1 MNRKTITLLIFIL
14 LIPLSLLIMSCD
26 VLTTQ
31 VEDVNPDDNPID
43 PDNPDYEAPLATIVE
58 SPDDGSTI
66 NTDIFT
72 FRWSGNNDD
81 CQFSYRLNNDSW
93 SPWST
98 DTSITLDYMDEIHYS
113 FQVKAKY
120 STDSVQHVPSTVTF
134 TVDAIE
140 GPALWLYH
148 KKVETSVNDIF
159 SIYVMAEEVTELAM
173 MSVILNFDPAFLQV
187 QNYEICED
195 DSILN
200 GHQIIRTDKFD
211 FVNGIL
217 TIYLALISSEQESLS
232 GCGPIV
238 RVNFKAMQQGTSNI
252 FFDNGCYFRKANN
265 DPIEIISKVSSLIEI
280 R

>member
-1 MNRKTITLLIFIL
+1 
-14 LIPLSLLIMSCD
+14 MSCD

-43 PDNPDYEAPLATIVE
+43 PDNPEYEPPLATISE
-58 SPDDGSTI
+58 GPANGSTI
-66 NTDIFT
+66 NDDFT
-72 FRWSGNNDD
+72 TFKWYGNNNQ
-81 CQFSYRLNNDSW
+81 CEFSYRLNNNDW

-98 DTSITLDYMDEIHYS
+98 DTVTTLDYLDEINHA

-173 MSVILNFDPAFLQV
+173 MSIILNFDPAYLQI
-187 QNYEICED
+187 QEYEICED

-200 GHQIIRTDKFD
+200 GHQVIRTDKFD
-211 FVNGIL
+211 LVDGIM
-217 TIYLALISSEQESLS
+217 TVYLALISSEQESLNGS
-232 GCGPIV
+232 GPII
-238 RVNFKAMQQGTSNI
+238 RVNFKAMHQGTSNI
-252 FFDNGCYFRKANN
+252 SFDNGCYLRKANN
-265 DPIEIISKVSSLIEI
+265 NPIKIISKVSSLIEI
-280 R
+280 M

>member
-1 MNRKTITLLIFIL
+1 MSGKTITFLIFIL
-14 LIPLSLLIMSCD
+14 LIPLSLLIISCD

-31 VEDVNPDDNPID
+31 IDDVNPDDNPLD

-66 NTDIFT
+66 NTDIVT

-98 DTSITLDYMDEIHYS
+98 DTSITLDYLDEIHYS

-120 STDSVQHVPSTVTF
+120 STDSVQYIPSTVSF

-159 SIYVMAEEVTELAM
+159 SIYVMAEEVSDLAM
-173 MSVILNFDPAFLQV
+173 MSVILNYDPAFLQV

-200 GHQIIRTDKFD
+200 GSEVIQVNKCDNTNGQLTVYLALESTEQENLNGSGQIIRA
-211 FVNGIL
+211 V
-217 TIYLALISSEQESLS
+217 
-232 GCGPIV
+232 
-238 RVNFKAMQQGTSNI
+238 FKAVQRGTTTII
-252 FFDNGCYFRKANN
+252 FDDGCYFRKANN